1 MTGTTRELA
10 FREIPAERCCLLLV
24 ADGVEIATALREADD
39 LEDAVRAL
47 LSHSIEAG
55 IDGSTAYL
63 CTFALETAQ
72 ALRRASLPDITLAS

>member
-10 FREIPAERCCLLLV
+10 FRLIPAERCCLLQV
-24 ADGVEIATALREADD
+24 ADGVAIATALREADD

-47 LSHSIEAG
+47 LSHNIETG